1 MPRDVFNT
9 FTMCFNEMVQA
20 DRQTDVDSVARQC
33 AYKVHYTSD
42 AMLKCADPNC
52 LRGQKYL
59 HMLGVRTK
67 NLTPKLTEVPW
78 IVSNGEHTDEIQKAA
93 TTDLLKYVCD
103 ELEHRPDF
111 CSKKMKIR
119 DNRKVIIHIYYEI
132 MDPDSY
138 KFLMNQLGPHREY
151 LQELAFI
158 DLVAFG
164 RAKD

>member
-78 IVSNGEHTDEIQKAA
+78 IVSNGEHTERSA
-93 TTDLLKYVCD
+93 LN
-103 ELEHRPDF
+103 F
-111 CSKKMKIR
+111 SSSSKFSFKSR
-119 DNRKVIIHIYYEI
+119 SPSV
-132 MDPDSY
+132 P
-138 KFLMNQLGPHREY
+138 
-151 LQELAFI
+151 
-158 DLVAFG
+158 
-164 RAKD
+164 